1 MHSSHR
7 ASGHMDSKAG
17 VSLSEPLPRLSC
29 HRWAYWFHA
38 RSAPRTLEA
47 HGHAMT
53 DSESTAKPPE
63 AAVPD
68 SMIARIALI
77 LRAFDG
83 DQDVLRIAYIS
94 RRTGLPK
101 ASVSRIVNGLV
112 EYEFLER
119 SGVGV
124 RLGLKFFEL
133 GTRAGRPRDLRK
145 LAIATLAD
153 LRRATG
159 HTIHLAV
166 LEEREV
172 VYIEI
177 LQGRNGIRLP
187 SQVGGRFPA
196 HATGV
201 GKSMLAYF
209 TEEQLDEYL
218 SKPLEKVGPRSIVRP
233 QDLRVELEA
242 IRTNGVAYEREES
255 GAGICCAASAIL
267 RPTNVPLASISISGP
282 LELLDLERVAPAVQA
297 ATLGLNRQIRMNPA
311 LDTI

>member
-1 MHSSHR
+1 MYE
-7 ASGHMDSKAG
+7 
-17 VSLSEPLPRLSC
+17 SLPPISLELDDAPDE
-29 HRWAYWFHA
+29 ATAHA
-38 RSAPRTLEA
+38 QALGSI
-47 HGHAMT
+47 
-53 DSESTAKPPE
+53 
-63 AAVPD
+63 PD

-83 DQDVLRIAYIS
+83 GEDVLRVSQIS
-94 RRTGLPK
+94 RHTGLPK

-112 EYEFLER
+112 EFEFLER
-119 SGVGV
+119 SDQGV

-133 GTRAGRPRDLRK
+133 GARTRRPRDLRR

-166 LEEREV
+166 IEGREV

-187 SQVGGRFPA
+187 SQVGGRLPA

-201 GKSMLAYF
+201 GKAMLAHF
-209 TEEQLDEYL
+209 PKDRLDEYL
-218 SKPLEKVGPRSIVRP
+218 SEPLEKIGPRTIISA
-233 QDLRVELEA
+233 QDLRIELEA

-267 RPTNVPLASISISGP
+267 RPTSLPLAGISISGP
-282 LELLDLERVAPAVQA
+282 LDTVDLDRVAPAVQA
-297 ATLGLNRQIRMNPA
+297 ATLGLNRQIRMNPI
-311 LDTI
+311 LNNI